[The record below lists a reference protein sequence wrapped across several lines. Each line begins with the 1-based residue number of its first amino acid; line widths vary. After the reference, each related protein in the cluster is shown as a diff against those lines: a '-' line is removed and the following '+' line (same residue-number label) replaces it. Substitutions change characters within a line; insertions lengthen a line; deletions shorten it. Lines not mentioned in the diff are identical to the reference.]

1 MSDPLATAL
10 SDLDEATVMTLVQ
23 ERVAA
28 GTAPQAIL
36 ASCREGMALVGQ
48 RYEAG
53 EYFVSELIMAGEVFK
68 GAVALI
74 GPGLTARS
82 GPKRGTVVVGTVK
95 GDIHDIGKDIV
106 VTLLKSANYE
116 VRDLGVDVPV
126 GKFVDTVKESGASV
140 VSLSGLLTT
149 SFDSMKET
157 VAALA
162 TAGLR
167 AKVKV
172 MVGGGP
178 VTDQVRVYVG
188 ADAYGQDAQTAVTL
202 CNQWIG
208 G

>member
-10 SDLDEATVMTLVQ
+10 SDLDETAVMKLVQ
-23 ERVAA
+23 EHLAA
-28 GTAPQAIL
+28 GTAPLAIL
-36 ASCREGMALVGQ
+36 ASCREGMARVGK

-74 GPGLTARS
+74 GPGAAAGS
-82 GPKRGTVVVGTVK
+82 GPKRGTVVAGTVK

-106 VTLLKSANYE
+106 VTLLRSADYD

-126 GKFVDTVKESGASV
+126 GKFVDAVKESGAAV
-140 VSLSGLLTT
+140 VALSGLLTT
-149 SFDSMKET
+149 SFDAMKET
-157 VAALA
+157 VAALE

-188 ADAYGQDAQTAVTL
+188 ADAFGQDAQTAVTL